1 MIHLMLYYPNH
12 RSLVSIGIFLKY
24 NIYRRY
30 AVVERIVQA
39 QRRPQQNPQGTQS
52 NLNTPASEQSENQQS
67 QLAQESTDQANGS
80 LRGEQESRFTRI
92 TTNLRLAANLSY
104 QFFSALISSIIPEQ
118 PPPLHLD

>member
-1 MIHLMLYYPNH
+1 MRYPPVDLLNSEQTVWWCV
-12 RSLVSIGIFLKY
+12 RY

-52 NLNTPASEQSENQQS
+52 NLNTPASEQSENQQN
-67 QLAQESTDQANGS
+67 QLAQESTGDQANAS
-80 LRGEQESRFTRI
+80 LRGEQESRFSRI

-104 QFFSALISSIIPEQ
+104 QFFAALISSIIPEQ